1 MEGRLAIIH
10 NLNARRPQPSLD
22 EVIDDEFV
30 ARRAMREGQF
40 DDGLTIPFDSLYPF
54 PRPRAS
60 TPSPKRARAGAD
72 ADASFVSRQP
82 RFFTEAI
89 AAAIFCFELLVLIG
103 SIAAVAGILLLVG
116 ASS

>member
-1 MEGRLAIIH
+1 MAIIH

-54 PRPRAS
+54 PRPRAP
-60 TPSPKRARAGAD
+60 TPSPKQDARRGLRCH
-72 ADASFVSRQP
+72 SIRRSP
-82 RFFTEAI
+82 RTFIDHTETVKDCIAVIAI
-89 AAAIFCFELLVLIG
+89 ILVLLVTL
-103 SIAAVAGILLLVG
+103 AILP
-116 ASS
+116 

>member
-1 MEGRLAIIH
+1 MAIIH

-54 PRPRAS
+54 QRPRAP
-60 TPSPKRARAGAD
+60 TPSPKRARAGD
-72 ADASFVSRQP
+72 SGRHSTSRSP
-82 RFFTEAI
+82 RTFIDHTETVKDCIAVVAI
-89 AAAIFCFELLVLIG
+89 ILVLLVTL
-103 SIAAVAGILLLVG
+103 AILP
-116 ASS
+116 